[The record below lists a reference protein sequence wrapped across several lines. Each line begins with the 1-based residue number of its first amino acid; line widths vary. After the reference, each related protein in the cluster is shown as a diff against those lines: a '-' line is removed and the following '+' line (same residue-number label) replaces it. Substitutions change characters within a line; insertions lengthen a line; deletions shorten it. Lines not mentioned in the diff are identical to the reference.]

1 MDLGISGRR
10 AIVCG
15 SSRGLGRACAMALA
29 QEGVKVVLNGR
40 YGDAL
45 AAARRDIEAVAGG
58 SIEAVIADVTRPE
71 GRAALLEAC
80 PNPDILVNNSGGP
93 PAGDFR
99 DFTHEDWLA
108 ALNANMLSALDLIRS
123 TVDGMMERGFGRIV
137 NITSGAVK
145 APIAGLDLS
154 NGARSGLT
162 GVVAGLARTTV
173 HRNVTINN
181 LLPGS
186 FRTRRIDEYYAKM
199 ASLDPDTDVKTLI
212 AQDLEKQPSGRF
224 GEPEELG
231 AACAFLC
238 GTRAGYITGQNI
250 LLDGGAYPGTL

>member
-1 MDLGISGRR
+1 
-10 AIVCG
+10 
-15 SSRGLGRACAMALA
+15 MALA

-45 AAARRDIEAVAGG
+45 AAARRDIEAMAGG
-58 SIEAVIADVTRPE
+58 SIEAVIADVTAPE
-71 GRAALLEAC
+71 GRRALLEAC
-80 PNPDILVNNSGGP
+80 PNPDILINNSGGP
-93 PAGDFR
+93 PAGNFR

-186 FRTRRIDEYYAKM
+186 FQTRRIDEYYDKM

-224 GEPEELG
+224 GEPEEFG

-238 GTRAGYITGQNI
+238 STRAGYINGQNI

>member
-1 MDLGISGRR
+1 MDLGISGRK

-15 SSRGLGRACAMALA
+15 SSHGLGRACAMALA
-29 QEGVKVVLNGR
+29 EEGVTVVLNGR

-58 SIEAVIADVTRPE
+58 SIEAVIADVTTPE
-71 GRAALLEAC
+71 GRAALLAAC
-80 PNPDILVNNSGGP
+80 PNPDILINNSGGP
-93 PAGDFR
+93 PAGSFR
-99 DFTHEDWLA
+99 DLTHEDWLA

-123 TVDGMMERGFGRIV
+123 TVDAMMENGFGRIV

-186 FRTRRIDEYYAKM
+186 FNTRRIDEYYTKM
-199 ASLDPDTDVKTLI
+199 ASLDPNTDVATLI
-212 AQDLEKQPSGRF
+212 AQDLEQQPSGRF
-224 GEPEELG
+224 GEPEEFG

-238 GTRAGYITGQNI
+238 SARAGYINGQNL
-250 LLDGGAYPGTL
+250 LLDGGEFPGTL